1 MRSDVMAIDRT
12 GFEWLFLHARLLP
25 DLQLALMAQ
34 ELDAAPPGPLDPADV
49 AAFAD
54 TQPSEDALRQAPGA
68 EVDWFGVGDLSEAE
82 LAQLREA
89 AERELA
95 AFDASPAPS
104 ALASGPA
111 GAMDDAP
118 VDLVRELASA
128 YAQRD
133 AVAPV
138 AAAAF
143 ERIDRARL
151 DGLLMA
157 VDGAGPALT
166 AALSAD
172 GLAHWLQRMND
183 ADPALTA
190 LMDHVLDA
198 GDWR

>member
-1 MRSDVMAIDRT
+1 MAIDLA

-25 DLQLALMAQ
+25 DLQLSLMAQ
-34 ELDAAPPGPLDPADV
+34 ELAAAPPGLLDPAH
-49 AAFAD
+49 ATAFAD

-68 EVDWFGVGDLSEAE
+68 DVDWFGVGDLSEAE

-95 AFDASPAPS
+95 AFDASPPPAP
-104 ALASGPA
+104 AQF
-111 GAMDDAP
+111 GAADDAP
-118 VDLVRELASA
+118 VDLVRELADA

-151 DGLLMA
+151 ERLLSA
-157 VDGAGPALT
+157 LAEEGPALT

-172 GLAHWLQRMND
+172 GLQHWLQRMQEGD
-183 ADPALTA
+183 AALTA

>member
-1 MRSDVMAIDRT
+1 MAIDRA

-25 DLQLALMAQ
+25 DLQLSLMAQ
-34 ELDAAPPGPLDPADV
+34 ELAASPPGLLDPAHA

-54 TQPSEDALRQAPGA
+54 TQPSEDALREAPGA
-68 EVDWFGVGDLSEAE
+68 DVDWFGAGDLSEAE
-82 LAQLREA
+82 LAQLRET
-89 AERELA
+89 AERVVA
-95 AFDASPAPS
+95 AFEAGPPP
-104 ALASGPA
+104 ALAPVST
-111 GAMDDAP
+111 GAADDAP
-118 VDLVRELASA
+118 VDLVRELAHA

-133 AVAPV
+133 TVAPV

-151 DGLLMA
+151 DRLLSA
-157 VDGAGPALT
+157 VAEQGPPLT

-172 GLAHWLQRMND
+172 GLHHWLQRMQD
-183 ADPALTA
+183 ADAALTA

>member
-1 MRSDVMAIDRT
+1 MAIDLA

-25 DLQLALMAQ
+25 DLQLSLMAQ
-34 ELDAAPPGPLDPADV
+34 ELAAAPPGLLDPAH
-49 AAFAD
+49 ATAFAD

-89 AERELA
+89 AERELV
-95 AFDASPAPS
+95 AFEASPPPAP
-104 ALASGPA
+104 APVQSGA
-111 GAMDDAP
+111 ADDAP
-118 VDLVRELASA
+118 VDLVRELAAA
-128 YAQRD
+128 YAQRET
-133 AVAPV
+133 VAPV

-151 DGLLMA
+151 ERLLSA
-157 VDGAGPALT
+157 VAEEGPALT
-166 AALSAD
+166 VALSAD
-172 GLAHWLQRMND
+172 GLQHWLQRMQDGD
-183 ADPALTA
+183 AALTA

>member
-1 MRSDVMAIDRT
+1 MAIDLA

-25 DLQLALMAQ
+25 DLQLSLMAQ
-34 ELDAAPPGPLDPADV
+34 ELAAAPPGLLDPAH
-49 AAFAD
+49 ATAFAD

-68 EVDWFGVGDLSEAE
+68 DVDWFGVGDLSEAE

-89 AERELA
+89 AERELV
-95 AFDASPAPS
+95 AFEASPPPVPAPVQ
-104 ALASGPA
+104 SGA
-111 GAMDDAP
+111 ADDAP
-118 VDLVRELASA
+118 VDLVRELAAA
-128 YAQRD
+128 YAQRET
-133 AVAPV
+133 VAPV

-151 DGLLMA
+151 ERLLSA
-157 VDGAGPALT
+157 LAEEGPALT

-172 GLAHWLQRMND
+172 GLQHWLQRMQEGD
-183 ADPALTA
+183 AALTA

>member
-1 MRSDVMAIDRT
+1 MAIELS

-25 DLQLALMAQ
+25 DLQLSLMAQ
-34 ELDAAPPGPLDPADV
+34 ALAASPPGLLDDPAHA

-68 EVDWFGVGDLSEAE
+68 QVDWFGVGDLGEAE

-95 AFDASPAPS
+95 AFEASPPP
-104 ALASGPA
+104 ALAPVGA
-111 GAMDDAP
+111 GMADDAP
-118 VDLVRELASA
+118 IDLVRELANA

-133 AVAPV
+133 TVAPV

-151 DGLLMA
+151 DRLLAA
-157 VDGAGPALT
+157 VATAGPALT

-172 GLAHWLQRMND
+172 GLRHWLQRMQEGD
-183 ADPALTA
+183 AALTA
-190 LMDHVLDA
+190 LMDQVLDA